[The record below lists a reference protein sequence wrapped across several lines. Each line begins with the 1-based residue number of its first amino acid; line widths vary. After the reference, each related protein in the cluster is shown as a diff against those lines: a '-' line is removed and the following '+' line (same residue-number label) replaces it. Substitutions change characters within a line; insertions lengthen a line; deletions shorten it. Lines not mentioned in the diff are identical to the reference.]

1 MKKQST
7 GKRRQKI
14 HAIILILTFF
24 ILLGNLSAKDRKKG
38 ADIIVQKKDGKT
50 IKGELLAVK
59 NDAIILMDSLNLS
72 GIKMKSKEIRKITI
86 AKKSGFFKG
95 LGLGLV
101 IGGGSGALLGL
112 ASGDDKSGWFSMT
125 AGEKAAVGGL
135 GFGILGALA
144 GGIVGT
150 IKGIDESVVLEGRT
164 AEEMVRVLRKLNTKS
179 RFPQAMPQIYQEIK
193 PDPIHKSKE
202 EKLKENEN
210 IPGSFDAEKI
220 NDSKKSSGQKF
231 SRIHISFRPGYF
243 SSQGATDTVHFFE
256 KIGMGDTKPGGNL
269 AFFGISF
276 GSYGPTEFPQ
286 VNKKPVIF
294 FAETRIDYSLT
305 RNLALGIG
313 YAPLGKHSVSGYKKI
328 LVYGEGRTYYSNL
341 YLKENY
347 SGEMFYLSGSWMPIP
362 DAFLRKVGLKLG
374 VSAGISSIKLNYQ
387 TSKWGYSESGGE
399 YIEFSKKG
407 LVLAGFAELDY
418 YFNKRLSLGVST
430 EYRYIP
436 VRIMGTKITGYY
448 DDLGDN
454 MELINSSM
462 LIDIPE
468 HNMNLG
474 GFRFGISI
482 GLHL

>member
-1 MKKQST
+1 MKKQSA
-7 GKRRQKI
+7 GKQRQKI
-14 HAIILILTFF
+14 RVIIFILTFF
-24 ILLGNLSAKDRKKG
+24 ILLGNLSARDRKKG

-59 NDAIILMDSLNLS
+59 NDAIILMDSINLS
-72 GIKMKSKEIRKITI
+72 GIKMKSKEIQKITI

-144 GGIVGT
+144 GGIVGA
-150 IKGIDESVVLEGRT
+150 IKGVDESVVLEGRT
-164 AEEMVRVLRKLNTKS
+164 PEEMERVLIKLNTKS
-179 RFPQAMPQIYQEIK
+179 RFPQAVPQIYQEIE
-193 PDPIHKSKE
+193 PDPMGNSKE
-202 EKLKENEN
+202 EKLGENEN
-210 IPGSFDAEKI
+210 MPRSFNAEKT
-220 NDSKKSSGQKF
+220 NDSNKSYGQKF
-231 SRIHISFRPGYF
+231 SRIHISLRPGYF
-243 SSQGATDTVHFFE
+243 PSQGTTDIVHFFE
-256 KIGMGDTKPGGNL
+256 KIGFGDTKPGGNVT
-269 AFFGISF
+269 FFGISF

-294 FAETRIDYSLT
+294 FAETKIDYSLT

-328 LVYGEGRTYYSNL
+328 LVYREGRTYYSNL
-341 YLKENY
+341 YLNENY

-374 VSAGISSIKLNYQ
+374 VSAGISNIKLNYQ

-399 YIEFSKKG
+399 NIAFSKKG
-407 LVLAGFAELDY
+407 LFLAGFAELDY

-430 EYRYIP
+430 GYRYMPI
-436 VRIMGTKITGYY
+436 RIERTQIMGFY
-448 DDLGDN
+448 DDLDDN

-468 HNMNLG
+468 HNMSLG
-474 GFRFGISI
+474 GFRFGINL
-482 GLHL
+482 GLHF

>member
-1 MKKQST
+1 MKKQF
-7 GKRRQKI
+7 
-14 HAIILILTFF
+14 IILILTFF

-38 ADIIVQKKDGKT
+38 ADIIVQKKDGKI

-72 GIKMKSKEIRKITI
+72 GITMKSKEIQKITI

-112 ASGDDKSGWFSMT
+112 ASGDDKPGLFSMT
-125 AGEKAAVGGL
+125 AGEKTAVGGL

-144 GGIVGT
+144 GGIVGA

-164 AEEMVRVLRKLNTKS
+164 PEEMERVLKKLNTKS
-179 RFPQAMPQIYQEIK
+179 RFPQAVPQIYQEIE
-193 PDPIHKSKE
+193 PEPLGNNKE
-202 EKLKENEN
+202 EKLGE
-210 IPGSFDAEKI
+210 IGF
-220 NDSKKSSGQKF
+220 KKSSGQKF
-231 SRIHISFRPGYF
+231 SRIHISLRPGYF

-256 KIGMGDTKPGGNL
+256 KIGMGDTKPGGNVT
-269 AFFGISF
+269 FFGISF

-313 YAPLGKHSVSGYKKI
+313 YAPLGNHSVCGYKNI

-374 VSAGISSIKLNYQ
+374 VSAGISNIKLNYQ
-387 TSKWGYSESGGE
+387 TSEWEHSESGGE
-399 YIEFSKKG
+399 NIEFSKKG

-436 VRIMGTKITGYY
+436 IRIGRIQIMGYY
-448 DDLGDN
+448 DDLDDN

-474 GFRFGISI
+474 GFRLGISI
-482 GLHL
+482 GLHF